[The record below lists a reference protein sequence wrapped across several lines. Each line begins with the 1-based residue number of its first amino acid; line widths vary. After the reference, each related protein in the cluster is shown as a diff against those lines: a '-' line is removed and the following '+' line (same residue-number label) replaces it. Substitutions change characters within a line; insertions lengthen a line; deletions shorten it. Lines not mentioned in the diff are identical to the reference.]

1 VPRPYSMGKRAKE
14 KDRVRR
20 EIERALIRVLASL
33 PYDTVTMTHIAREAD
48 VSARTV
54 QRHFRS
60 KDQVL
65 AAALRFPAAALAEEM
80 SARPAP
86 ESAGQAIGH
95 LVDALFAIYNR
106 HRPELWA
113 AYTRSAQVPE
123 LMRAQGVA
131 IAAWLAAV
139 ERIFSRWPDVWAID
153 PRTAKRAIISFTSY
167 PAWRGFAGAGG
178 FGPPEAERFVTD
190 VLCRYLLREGQ
201 ASREQPPS

>member
-1 VPRPYSMGKRAKE
+1 MPRPYSMGKRAKA

-20 EIERALIRVLASL
+20 RIERALIRLLASR
-33 PYDTVTMTHIAREAD
+33 PYDIVTMAHVAREAG
-48 VSARTV
+48 VSARTI
-54 QRHFRS
+54 QRHFGS

-80 SARPAP
+80 SGRPAP

-123 LMRAQGVA
+123 LMRAQNVA
-131 IAAWLAAV
+131 IAAWLTAV
-139 ERIFSRWPDVWAID
+139 ERLFSRWPDVWEID
-153 PRTAKRAIISFTSY
+153 PLTAKRAIIAFTSY
-167 PAWRGFAGAGG
+167 PTWRGFAGAGG
-178 FGPPEAERFVTD
+178 FGPPEAARFVTD
-190 VLCRYLLREGQ
+190 ILCRYLLPESGPSQ
-201 ASREQPPS
+201 QPPPS